1 MRMRNVNCELI
12 LSCLFMVMAC
22 TGKAQGGDTSVL
34 SSADTLQAVASGPEE
49 LPLPEV
55 PATLLD
61 PVDRANYIVTHFWD
75 NMDFSDTSR
84 SHSEDFVEQ
93 NFANF
98 ISLFPYAGE
107 EARRASVNRL
117 LDAAAVDS
125 AAYVLL
131 ANTAEKYLYEPNSPM
146 LSEDYYLLF
155 LEWMADSPL
164 LNTVRLHYQ
173 LEAARKNRPGMP
185 AANFSYVTRD
195 GKRRSLRDTKVS
207 GSLLLIFYDPDCD
220 HCKEI
225 MAELQ
230 ANGTLSAAIVGGRMT
245 VLAVYAGEDRELWQ
259 ETAPSLPERWIV
271 GLDTSD
277 LEEKGLYV
285 LRAMPTLYLLD
296 SDKKVILKD
305 VLPADLFNWLSRGN

>member
-1 MRMRNVNCELI
+1 M
-12 LSCLFMVMAC
+12 
-22 TGKAQGGDTSVL
+22 T
-34 SSADTLQAVASGPEE
+34 
-49 LPLPEV
+49 
-55 PATLLD
+55 
-61 PVDRANYIVTHFWD
+61 
-75 NMDFSDTSR
+75 
-84 SHSEDFVEQ
+84 
-93 NFANF
+93 
-98 ISLFPYAGE
+98 
-107 EARRASVNRL
+107 
-117 LDAAAVDS
+117 
-125 AAYVLL
+125 
-131 ANTAEKYLYEPNSPM
+131 
-146 LSEDYYLLF
+146 
-155 LEWMADSPL
+155 
-164 LNTVRLHYQ
+164 
-173 LEAARKNRPGMP
+173 

-195 GKRRSLRDTKVS
+195 GKRRSLRDTKVN